1 MGNKKINN
9 NFLKILAIFIV
20 VVTIAVTIFYSIK
33 YSKIKE
39 LKKSY
44 SELEINNTSS
54 NVNLGN
60 LDINSELV
68 QNLYSK
74 ILKSNDIAYD
84 FIGSFYKEEKT
95 TLNNLSNEEKLVAT
109 IQTLPDKEY
118 TNFKN
123 IDKSISEKL
132 GYLSDRSDD
141 SQYVH
146 LNSLKVYSKEE
157 IIEQAESIFGKDV
170 KLEITSLNGC
180 AHDYDYIDGKLYS
193 YDYEGGGFGDFNSGY
208 GEIQYAIKDKEF
220 IYIFD
225 KFIYKDE
232 YNTNYYKSSN
242 SDIPLEENFEIK
254 GTLKDYLLYLFND
267 LYMYK
272 HTFKK
277 DETGEYYWISTEK
290 YKEN

>member
-242 SDIPLEENFEIK
+242 SDIPLE
-254 GTLKDYLLYLFND
+254 
-267 LYMYK
+267 
-272 HTFKK
+272 
-277 DETGEYYWISTEK
+277 
-290 YKEN
+290 